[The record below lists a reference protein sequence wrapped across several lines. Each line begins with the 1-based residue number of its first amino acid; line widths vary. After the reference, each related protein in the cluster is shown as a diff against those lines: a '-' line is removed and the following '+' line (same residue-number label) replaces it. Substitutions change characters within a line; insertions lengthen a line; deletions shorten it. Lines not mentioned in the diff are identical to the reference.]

1 MICRLLNPPLL
12 TSLAAAILTIATQ
25 IQLTD
30 TFQLNHVVFAVFF
43 GTYIYY
49 NIHSIYLEIVQS
61 KEIISV
67 FSLKVLIVCLGLI
80 VSLFYSSSVE
90 LIILISISLVTAL
103 YSFPYL
109 HRITIF
115 FNLRSVPYIKSF
127 FVVLIWSIVTTIL
140 PIINIQAQIET
151 SSLLSIFVG
160 RTFFLLAIIIP
171 FDIRDMLDDRK
182 LAIKTIPLLVGY
194 KPAMMLA
201 NVCLC
206 IYVIFSL
213 IFYVSSHNLATLI
226 ANIFSFIITLFIL
239 NIALTN
245 KKVNYFNLMLDGMI
259 FLQGLLI
266 VIFFYL
272 SKLVT

>member
-1 MICRLLNPPLL
+1 MIRRLLNPPLL
-12 TSLAAAILTIATQ
+12 TSLAAAILTIASQ
-25 IQLTD
+25 IQLTY

-49 NIHSIYLEIVQS
+49 NIHSIYFEIVQS
-61 KEIISV
+61 KKIISV

-80 VSLFYSSSVE
+80 VSLFYSSSDE
-90 LIILISISLVTAL
+90 LIILISISLLTAL

-127 FVVLIWSIVTTIL
+127 FVVLIWSIATTIL
-140 PIINIQAQIET
+140 PVIEVYPQIET
-151 SSLLSIFVG
+151 SALLLMFMERI
-160 RTFFLLAIIIP
+160 FFLFAIIIP

-182 LAIKTIPLLVGY
+182 LAIKTIPLLVGD
-194 KPAMMLA
+194 KPAMKLA

-213 IFYVSSHNLATLI
+213 IFYNAFGNLAIFL
-226 ANIFSFIITLFIL
+226 ANLVSFIITLFIL
-239 NIALTN
+239 NIVLTN